1 MAEFDKGAAQVGSC
15 RSHDTSTK
23 EPSEECG
30 QDRPPHLY
38 SKNPKNFDAP
48 YHNEYPLCPLLSQA
62 LICAVMPRRGAG
74 AAVKVGWG
82 GTQIVAAFDLK
93 VASPLLVLRDP
104 WRTRLA
110 LI

>member
-1 MAEFDKGAAQVGSC
+1 MRNV
-15 RSHDTSTK
+15 
-23 EPSEECG
+23 
-30 QDRPPHLY
+30 DRTPPPPLV
-38 SKNPKNFDAP
+38 KKKKNFDAP
-48 YHNEYPLCPLLSQA
+48 YHNEYPLCPLPPRA
-62 LICAVMPRRGAG
+62 LICGAMMRRGTG
-74 AAVKVGWG
+74 AAVVVGWG